1 MLTLYEFLLM
11 NMPSSM
17 SFYSFDQLYASY
29 LQNWWQFI
37 WIGIDS
43 TRLPREICS
52 DKVVDQQTILYQ
64 RQVGKTS
71 KACKI
76 PSEVLVQRF
85 NPTTVPIYI
94 TTQLSMCS
102 DRRFFHLSPFVMQ
115 ERPLLCLVTPPLAF
129 IAMPVLRS
137 NQWRSSEIFVIF
149 VE

>member
-1 MLTLYEFLLM
+1 MKKTVLKLAIIIQYLRARLTSKWEIGAIGVTAGALLVTSWLLNIKKCLKIIIFLIKKLITNRMLTLYEFLLM

-64 RQVGKTS
+64 RQVGKT
-71 KACKI
+71 K
-76 PSEVLVQRF
+76 
-85 NPTTVPIYI
+85 
-94 TTQLSMCS
+94 
-102 DRRFFHLSPFVMQ
+102 
-115 ERPLLCLVTPPLAF
+115 
-129 IAMPVLRS
+129 
-137 NQWRSSEIFVIF
+137 
-149 VE
+149 